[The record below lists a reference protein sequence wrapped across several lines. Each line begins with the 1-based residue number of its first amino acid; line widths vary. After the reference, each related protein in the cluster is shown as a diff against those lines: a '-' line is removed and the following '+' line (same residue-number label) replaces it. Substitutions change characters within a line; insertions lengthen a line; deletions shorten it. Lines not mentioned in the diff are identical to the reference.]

1 MELIENCKRAIA
13 ENRCLGC
20 VGLAEKDWILPKKC
34 PYLPSAEKSIKQIKL
49 NLRNGEKMK
58 YRFEIDKRLMGL
70 NEYTRLNRE
79 NKYKG
84 NQAKQREQAYIMWCI
99 KEQLG
104 DLKLDKSVIGHF
116 TWIEEN
122 KRRDLDNICF
132 AKKFIL
138 DALVNAGVLADDN
151 RKIVTNFTDSFG
163 YSNKSRVIVEL
174 EETVENSKKKL

>member
-1 MELIENCKRAIA
+1 
-13 ENRCLGC
+13 
-20 VGLAEKDWILPKKC
+20 
-34 PYLPSAEKSIKQIKL
+34 
-49 NLRNGEKMK
+49 MK
-58 YRFEIDKRLMGL
+58 YKFVIDKRLMGL

-104 DLKLDKSVIGHF
+104 NLKLDKPVIGHF

>member
-1 MELIENCKRAIA
+1 MKQIEKNTLCYY
-13 ENRCLGC
+13 CLGC
-20 VGLAEKDWILPKKC
+20 N
-34 PYLPSAEKSIKQIKL
+34 KQA
-49 NLRNGEKMK
+49 
-58 YRFEIDKRLMGL
+58 D
-70 NEYTRLNRE
+70 TD
-79 NKYKG
+79 YKP
-84 NQAKQREQAYIMWCI
+84 
-99 KEQLG
+99 
-104 DLKLDKSVIGHF
+104 VIGHF

>member
-1 MELIENCKRAIA
+1 MMKSEEELKRELELEKMKIRWIMYYIFGQNSEIINNQGMDYLSNKNCI
-13 ENRCLGC
+13 
-20 VGLAEKDWILPKKC
+20 
-34 PYLPSAEKSIKQIKL
+34 SIF
-49 NLRNGEKMK
+49 EMK

-104 DLKLDKSVIGHF
+104 DLKLDKPVIGHF

-174 EETVENSKKKL
+174 EET